1 MVQTDLTWGV
11 IKKVRPM
18 FGITA
23 AELEAEGGGEGEKEG
38 EDGDAADTPSQQ
50 QQWMQAFRVM
60 DDSVSALHL
69 LVLEEQAGRVAH
81 ATNRAFDQA
90 FGCGSG
96 GHRAVQPLLFA
107 A

>member
-1 MVQTDLTWGV
+1 MDLAWGV
-11 IKKVRPM
+11 IEKVGPM

-23 AELEAEGGGEGEKEG
+23 AELEGKGGGEVKKEG
-38 EDGDAADTPSQQ
+38 KGGEAGETPDQQ
-50 QQWMQAFRVM
+50 QQRWMQAFGVM

-81 ATNRAFDQA
+81 ATNRAFDEA
-90 FGCGSG
+90 FDSGSDGC
-96 GHRAVQPLLFA
+96 RAVQPLLFA